1 MMPAALALRCCG
13 GCKWL
18 SVLFLRCDDA
28 WSFARFPPTPFM
40 LLSAY
45 PPPESPTSSAFC
57 SHVFRLL
64 YPLHHV
70 VMLLYCLAVPVQR
83 AQVAADRRTREGA
96 AEVPLWVGAS
106 SLQAQSWPGCQNE
119 DSCHGEGRVPVLA
132 QCA

>member
-1 MMPAALALRCCG
+1 
-13 GCKWL
+13 
-18 SVLFLRCDDA
+18 
-28 WSFARFPPTPFM
+28 M

-83 AQVAADRRTREGA
+83 AQVAADRPYSRGRRGGA
-96 AEVPLWVGAS
+96 AFGWRKFAAS
-106 SLQAQSWPGCQNE
+106 SIVARMSERG
-119 DSCHGEGRVPVLA
+119 
-132 QCA
+132 